1 MAELPSVTRWKR
13 EATMRGALAL
23 GTTAGSIALWSWI
36 GWIPGVGGLAVAGWL
51 TYRWFMW
58 RAKHGLRF

>member
-1 MAELPSVTRWKR
+1 MAELPSVQRWKR
-13 EATMRGALAL
+13 EATWRGAQALAMT
-23 GTTAGSIALWSWI
+23 GVSVGLWAAI
-36 GWIPGVGGLAVAGWL
+36 GWIPGVAGLAFAGFL